1 MARGGQ
7 REKPVNIV
15 PASAER
21 AASDADG
28 ARPESERASIVHP
41 LGHGRSLALVP
52 VPGRTGAAGP
62 AVDALGAVDAVEAI
76 EIRAQSGVLELRIRI
91 TDTGPILEMEGIRLA
106 LTAAES
112 IELKSRRVVVEAE
125 ESLTLASRG
134 RAQLLAR
141 DQIQIR
147 TSEYLGLDGKL
158 VGLRSDE
165 RQIVRELA
173 EREFGGDVEQCLKWL
188 AEHAPAVDW

>member
-7 REKPVNIV
+7 LENPVKIV
-15 PASAER
+15 PASAGR

-28 ARPESERASIVHP
+28 ARPDSEPAGIVHP

-52 VPGRTGAAGP
+52 RQDAGAAE
-62 AVDALGAVDAVEAI
+62 AVETV
-76 EIRAQSGVLELRIRI
+76 EIRAQGGMLELRIRI
-91 TDTGPILEMEGIRLA
+91 TDTGPVLEMEGIRLA
-106 LTAAES
+106 LTAADS
-112 IELKSRRVVVEAE
+112 IEMKSRRVVVEAE

-134 RAQLLAR
+134 QAQLLAR
-141 DQIQIR
+141 DKIHVR

-165 RQIVRELA
+165 RAIVRDLA
-173 EREFGGDVEQCLKWL
+173 EREFDGDIEKCLTWL

>member
-7 REKPVNIV
+7 LENPVKIV
-15 PASAER
+15 PASAEH
-21 AASDADG
+21 AASGSD
-28 ARPESERASIVHP
+28 ARPESERTSIVHP

-52 VPGRTGAAGP
+52 GPGRAGTAETAEP
-62 AVDALGAVDAVEAI
+62 VEAIEAI
-76 EIRAQSGVLELRIRI
+76 EIRAASGTLELRIRI
-91 TDTGPILEMEGIRLA
+91 TDAGPVLEMEGVRLA
-106 LTAAES
+106 LTAADS

-125 ESLTLASRG
+125 EALTLASRG
-134 RAQLLAR
+134 QAQLLAHGR
-141 DQIQIR
+141 IHVR

-165 RQIVRELA
+165 RTIVRELA

>member
-7 REKPVNIV
+7 LENPVKIV
-15 PASAER
+15 PASA
-21 AASDADG
+21 AAATASVSDAG
-28 ARPESERASIVHP
+28 ARPRSDGASEPAGSVHS

-52 VPGRTGAAGP
+52 AQDAGAAG
-62 AVDALGAVDAVEAI
+62 AEAI
-76 EIRAQSGVLELRIRI
+76 EIRGQGGMLELRIRI
-91 TDTGPILEMEGIRLA
+91 TDTGPVLEMEGIRLA
-106 LTAAES
+106 VTAAES

-134 RAQLLAR
+134 RADLLAQ
-141 DQIQIR
+141 DKIHVR
-147 TSEYLGLDGKL
+147 TREYLGLDGKL

-165 RQIVRELA
+165 RTIVRELA
-173 EREFGGDVEQCLKWL
+173 EREFGGDIEKCLTWL

>member
-7 REKPVNIV
+7 LENPVKIV
-15 PASAER
+15 PASER

-28 ARPESERASIVHP
+28 AHPASPPAGAVHP

-52 VPGRTGAAGP
+52 APGRAGT
-62 AVDALGAVDAVEAI
+62 VEAAPEAAPEATVDTV
-76 EIRAQSGVLELRIRI
+76 EIRSQTGMLELRIRI
-91 TDTGPILEMEGIRLA
+91 TDTGPVLEMEGIRLA
-106 LTAAES
+106 LTAADS
-112 IELKSRRVVVEAE
+112 IEMKSRRVVVEAE

-134 RAQLLAR
+134 QAELLAQ
-141 DQIQIR
+141 DKIQVR
-147 TSEYLGLDGKL
+147 TREYLGLDGKL

-165 RQIVRELA
+165 RTIVRELA

>member
-7 REKPVNIV
+7 LENPVKIV
-15 PASAER
+15 PASAR
-21 AASDADG
+21 AASDADD
-28 ARPESERASIVHP
+28 ARPGSESGSERAGVVHP

-52 VPGRTGAAGP
+52 AQDAGAAG
-62 AVDALGAVDAVEAI
+62 AAETI
-76 EIRAQSGVLELRIRI
+76 EIRSQGGMLELRIRI
-91 TDTGPILEMEGIRLA
+91 TDIGPVLEMEGIRLA
-106 LTAAES
+106 VTAAES
-112 IELKSRRVVVEAE
+112 IEMKSRRVVVEAE

-134 RAQLLAR
+134 QAELLA
-141 DQIQIR
+141 QGTIQVR

-165 RQIVRELA
+165 RTIVRELA
-173 EREFGGDVEQCLKWL
+173 EREFGGDIEKCLTWL

>member
-21 AASDADG
+21 ASM
-28 ARPESERASIVHP
+28 VHP

-52 VPGRTGAAGP
+52 PPGHAGAAGAP
-62 AVDALGAVDAVEAI
+62 EPSVDTVEAI
-76 EIRAQSGVLELRIRI
+76 EIRAQSGMLELRIRI

-165 RQIVRELA
+165 RQIMREMA

-188 AEHAPAVDW
+188 AEQAPAVDW